1 MKLFGACATVELL
14 RMNCQH
20 FEFRIQELLDEHR
33 RLRDDEQ
40 LAVHS
45 ARCSTCQHKLCDFE
59 LLESYFDPTLTV
71 NARPH
76 IAPMRFSDNRE
87 RHWLFVA
94 VAATLLAMVIPL
106 LNPLRPDSITQ
117 LAKAPPSLNA
127 NDNSSTLSSERPL
140 KVSWPEMLATI
151 ESLPQRLE
159 TLGPVYSCTAQ
170 MTGISSLTSSWN
182 LTVDLLRS
190 QLNSPVKPKD
200 GAEYTPG
207 NRFEIGDCERLV

>member
-1 MKLFGACATVELL
+1 MKLFGDCATVELL

-45 ARCSTCQHKLCDFE
+45 ARCSACQRKLCDFE

-71 NARPH
+71 NARLP
-76 IAPMRFSDNRE
+76 IAPMRFSDNRQ

-94 VAATLLAMVIPL
+94 IAATLLAMVIPL
-106 LNPLRPDSITQ
+106 LHPLRPDSTTQ
-117 LAKAPPSLNA
+117 LANATHSLNVH
-127 NDNSSTLSSERPL
+127 DNSSTLSSEPPL
-140 KVSWPEMLATI
+140 EVSWPEMLATI
-151 ESLPQRLE
+151 EALPQRLE
-159 TLGPVYSCTAQ
+159 ALGPVYSCTAQ

-190 QLNSPVKPKD
+190 QLNGHVEPKD
-200 GAEYTPG
+200 GAECTPG
-207 NRFEIGDCERLV
+207 NRFELGDCVRLV